1 MTAPSPPPDPDSSK
15 LMTDQRRSI
24 FEHLGTG
31 IREFFR
37 WLILIG
43 IFGLGLAGISTALLA
58 DNFVYAAI
66 VFTITLAETLA
77 IGILLSGKRA
87 IFRTVLAAI
96 QDGKPLR
103 KIVRKLFD
111 QIILGPE
118 SDSELESGNAP
129 AVESETD
136 SGIETGYKPNSGS
149 KPAVGRT
156 IEKIPFAEA
165 ERRMNEAVSGFLKS
179 KQDSN
184 RLRDRLK
191 SRAESRLLKMIQKS
205 TLARFRKQES
215 ETGEIDLKLVRA
227 ELEDSADSLIAQKA
241 ESAIRLWTI
250 GVLIGLPIVVAIQTW
265 GALALLKMK

>member
-1 MTAPSPPPDPDSSK
+1 MTAPSPPPDQDSSK

-58 DNFVYAAI
+58 DNFVYAAL
-66 VFTITLAETLA
+66 VFTITLAETVA
-77 IGILLSGKRA
+77 IGIFLSGKRV
-87 IFRTVLAAI
+87 IFRTVLSAI
-96 QDGKPLR
+96 QDGKPIR

-111 QIILGPE
+111 QIILGP
-118 SDSELESGNAP
+118 DSESEIESENTPEG
-129 AVESETD
+129 ESET
-136 SGIETGYKPNSGS
+136 KLNSRS
-149 KPAVGRT
+149 KSAVGRT

-191 SRAESRLLKMIQKS
+191 SRAERRLLKMIQKT

-227 ELEDSADSLIAQKA
+227 ELEESVDTLIAQKA

-250 GVLIGLPIVVAIQTW
+250 GVLIGLPIVVALQAW

>member
-118 SDSELESGNAP
+118 A
-129 AVESETD
+129 ESEIESKD
-136 SGIETGYKPNSGS
+136 DPEVEPELHPKIETETKLNSGS
-149 KPAVGRT
+149 KPAVGRA

-191 SRAESRLLKMIQKS
+191 SRAESRLLKMIQKT

-227 ELEDSADSLIAQKA
+227 
-241 ESAIRLWTI
+241 
-250 GVLIGLPIVVAIQTW
+250 
-265 GALALLKMK
+265 